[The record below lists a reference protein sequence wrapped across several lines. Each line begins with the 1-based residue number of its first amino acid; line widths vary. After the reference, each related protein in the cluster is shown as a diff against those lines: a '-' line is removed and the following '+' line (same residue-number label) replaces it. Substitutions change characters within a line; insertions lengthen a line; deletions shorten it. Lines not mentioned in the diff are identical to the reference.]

1 VTPKPLTSETS
12 VATAAVSSSAVDALL
27 RALAADGVCAL
38 DPTVPAA
45 VWEKALAGPA
55 AEFLARSGKQLRA
68 SFVRAGWALAGSSPT
83 NGSLHASSPYA
94 KEPLFPERLSLIV
107 EVLHAGSL
115 IVDDVQDGSMER
127 RGAPA
132 VHALVG
138 TPLAINLGSWMYFWA
153 LAEIAELAL
162 PPHIELRL
170 HRVAS
175 STLARCHQGQ
185 ALDLSVRIADL
196 EMAQIPGV
204 VAATT
209 RLKTAALCRFATEL
223 GALAAGASSEQ
234 LVAIGRFGEAAGTA
248 LQMLDDLGSLTSPAR
263 RAKGREDL
271 RDGRPTWPWAW
282 LVTHRPFAWSRFAQ
296 MERALAAAETI
307 DANADDLADALAAEI
322 GDIGRAEIRSSI
334 ARAVDDLQAALGP
347 SEALSTIVSELERM
361 ERSYG

>member
-1 VTPKPLTSETS
+1 MTPKPLTSETS

-271 RDGRPTWPWAW
+271 RATDVSDLRRQRIGEVIRVCIDSLRSRQRALHLREPRPRERAMRDEPCP
-282 LVTHRPFAWSRFAQ
+282 RPRRATVAEILAALRATSRRRERSQIVEHLQRGACRFA
-296 MERALAAAETI
+296 EPA
-307 DANADDLADALAAEI
+307 
-322 GDIGRAEIRSSI
+322 
-334 ARAVDDLQAALGP
+334 
-347 SEALSTIVSELERM
+347 
-361 ERSYG
+361 